1 MWFVAALGFKGILRI
16 IELLVSHP
24 SLPVH
29 SIQFSVCSWAV
40 LVGEDIKRRQPAIFL
55 FTSALLW
62 QSWLETL
69 TGSLTLLASCRGGE
83 VVSVSVGKV
92 LGHLRLSTTA
102 EPCRKVLGWKQNKK
116 TKGKRKYVYWHEA
129 WVSFEIEKQELALTW
144 IIIHVLFLVFSLAD
158 SGWSSEIFQ
167 AKLTSE
173 DTNLGASYHQPGPPL
188 SYCSFEDVFGI
199 SSYGFFTLPL
209 RHCTYQ

>member
-102 EPCRKVLGWKQNKK
+102 EPCRKVLGWKQNKQK
-116 TKGKRKYVYWHEA
+116 NQR
-129 WVSFEIEKQELALTW
+129 EKKICLLTW
-144 IIIHVLFLVFSLAD
+144 SLSFIWNRKTGACTDMNHHPCSVPCFLFS
-158 SGWSSEIFQ
+158 W
-167 AKLTSE
+167 
-173 DTNLGASYHQPGPPL
+173 
-188 SYCSFEDVFGI
+188 
-199 SSYGFFTLPL
+199 
-209 RHCTYQ
+209 